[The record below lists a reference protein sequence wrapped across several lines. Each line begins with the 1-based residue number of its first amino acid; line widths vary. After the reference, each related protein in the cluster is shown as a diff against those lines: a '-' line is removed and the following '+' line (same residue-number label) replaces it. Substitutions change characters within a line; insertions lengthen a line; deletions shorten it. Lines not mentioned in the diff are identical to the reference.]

1 MSEWRM
7 RFLWNK
13 EEGIKKEIETK
24 QTRGIR
30 REEKQEI
37 KGRKRGRGDL
47 FYFNSSQRKYGK

>member
-30 REEKQEI
+30 REDKQEI
-37 KGRKRGRGDL
+37 KRKEKGKGGSLL
-47 FYFNSSQRKYGK
+47 F